1 MVTNLAG
8 FAGRVPPV
16 PPPTPPPPHNPHPKR
31 KGGGRTPK
39 MRDLAPAP
47 WHEWLWCHPE
57 IQVVTVCSL
66 FHTLGRRLFR
76 GIREVKTAPSNNT
89 AVFSTGSRV
98 HRAVLGEGVG
108 VGSGVGGGQARQYF
122 ESAFSLRSKSLH
134 QGFGLCLF
142 VLPA

>member
-1 MVTNLAG
+1 
-8 FAGRVPPV
+8 
-16 PPPTPPPPHNPHPKR
+16 
-31 KGGGRTPK
+31 

-76 GIREVKTAPSNNT
+76 GIREVKTAPSNNS